1 MSQMITVR
9 MSTDRVER
17 LDALVASGIYATR
30 AEVVRAA
37 VDRLLRLEEEQAID
51 RAIVEGYTR
60 IPQTAEELAW
70 AEAAGRR
77 SIADEP
83 W

>member
-1 MSQMITVR
+1 MITVR
-9 MSTDRVER
+9 MSPDRVEKV
-17 LDALVASGIYATR
+17 DALVASGAYPTR

-37 VDRLLRLEEEQAID
+37 VDQLLRLEEERAID

-60 IPQTAEELAW
+60 MPQTEDELAW
-70 AEAAGRR
+70 GEAAVRR

>member
-1 MSQMITVR
+1 MSQMITFR
-9 MSTDRVER
+9 MSSDRVAKVDE
-17 LDALVASGIYATR
+17 LVSSGAYRTR

-37 VDRLLRLEEEQAID
+37 VDELLRREEEAAID

-60 IPQTAEELAW
+60 IPQTAEELA
-70 AEAAGRR
+70 AADLDLIESLRE
-77 SIADEP
+77 EP

>member
-1 MSQMITVR
+1 MSQMITIR
-9 MSTDRVER
+9 MSKERVAQ
-17 LDALVASGIYATR
+17 LDALVTSGAYATR

-37 VDRLLRLEEEQAID
+37 VDRLLAQLDAEAVD

-60 IPQTAEELAW
+60 IPQTVDELAW
-70 AEAAGRR
+70 AEAAATR

>member
-9 MSTDRVER
+9 MSPDRVASI
-17 LDALVASGIYATR
+17 DALVASGTYATR
-30 AEVVRAA
+30 ADVVRAA
-37 VDRLLRLEEEQAID
+37 VDELLRLEEERAID
-51 RAIVEGYTR
+51 RAIVDGYTR

-70 AEAAGRR
+70 AEASARR
-77 SIADEP
+77 SIAEEP

>member
-9 MSTDRVER
+9 MSRERVER
-17 LDALVASGIYATR
+17 VDALIAAGVFSTR
-30 AEVVRAA
+30 ADAVRAA
-37 VDRLLRLEEEQAID
+37 VDRLLQEEEARAID

-60 IPQTAEELAW
+60 VPPTAQELAW

-77 SIADEP
+77 SIRAEP

>member
-1 MSQMITVR
+1 MITIR
-9 MSTDRVER
+9 MSKERVER
-17 LDALVASGIYATR
+17 VDALVASGAFATR
-30 AEVVRAA
+30 ADAVRAA
-37 VDRLLRLEEEQAID
+37 VDRLLAEEEARAID

-60 IPQTAEELAW
+60 IPQTAEDLAW

-77 SIADEP
+77 SVGDEP

>member
-9 MSTDRVER
+9 MSPDRVER
-17 LDALVASGIYATR
+17 LDALVASGAYPTR
-30 AEVVRAA
+30 AEVVRVA
-37 VDRLLRLEEEQAID
+37 VDRLLATLESEATD

-77 SIADEP
+77 SVRDEP

>member
-9 MSTDRVER
+9 MSPDRVEKV
-17 LDALVASGIYATR
+17 DALVAAGAYATR

-37 VDRLLRLEEEQAID
+37 VDELLRAEEEAAID

-70 AEAAGRR
+70 AERAVIE
-77 SIADEP
+77 SIREEP

>member
-1 MSQMITVR
+1 MITVR
-9 MSTDRVER
+9 MSEDRVAR
-17 LDALVASGIYATR
+17 LDALVTSGAYATR
-30 AEVVRAA
+30 AEVVRSA
-37 VDRLLRLEEEQAID
+37 VDRLLTQFESEAID
-51 RAIVEGYTR
+51 RAIVVGYTR

-70 AEAAGRR
+70 AEESARR

>member
-9 MSTDRVER
+9 MSPDRVER
-17 LDALVASGIYATR
+17 VDALVASGAYATR
-30 AEVVRAA
+30 ADVVRAA
-37 VDRLLRLEEEQAID
+37 VDELLRIEEERAID

-60 IPQTAEELAW
+60 MPPTSEEEAW
-70 AEAAGRR
+70 AER
-77 SIADEP
+77 STLESIREEP

>member
-1 MSQMITVR
+1 MITVR
-9 MSTDRVER
+9 MSQERVGR
-17 LDALVASGIYATR
+17 VDALVASGVYATR

-37 VDRLLRLEEEQAID
+37 VDELLRREEEAAID

-60 IPQTAEELAW
+60 IPSTPEEDAW
-70 AEAAGRR
+70 AEWSARESVR
-77 SIADEP
+77 EEP

>member
-9 MSTDRVER
+9 MSADRVEQ
-17 LDALVASGIYATR
+17 LDALVASGAYATR
-30 AEVVRAA
+30 AGVVRAA
-37 VDRLLRLEEEQAID
+37 VDRLLATLESEAID
-51 RAIVEGYTR
+51 RAIIDGYTR
-60 IPQTAEELAW
+60 IPQTEEELSW

-77 SIADEP
+77 SIAEEP

>member
-9 MSTDRVER
+9 MSQDRVER
-17 LDALVASGIYATR
+17 VDALVASGAYRTR

-37 VDRLLRLEEEQAID
+37 VDDLLRLEEERAID

-60 IPQTAEELAW
+60 MPQTEDELAW
-70 AEAAGRR
+70 GEAAARR

>member
-1 MSQMITVR
+1 MSVMITVR
-9 MSTDRVER
+9 MSPDRVER
-17 LDALVASGIYATR
+17 VDALVASGAYRTR

-37 VDRLLRLEEEQAID
+37 VDDLLRLEEERAID
-51 RAIVEGYTR
+51 RAIVEGYART
-60 IPQTAEELAW
+60 PQTEDELRW
-70 AEAAGRR
+70 ADAAARR